1 MNHNDS
7 VGYASGDKIAAF
19 ISYLSTILATLLLVG
34 AILVLYKVNNND
46 LRLGLIALFTVT
58 FAASVGL
65 LTNGSMAEVF
75 GATAASVTPF
85 GIQTYVLDS
94 KRELCKLLTY
104 HSYAAVLVVFVSG
117 DFSRG

>member
-1 MNHNDS
+1 MNQNHS

-46 LRLGLIALFTVT
+46 LRLGLNALFTVI

-75 GATAASVTPF
+75 GATAASVVP
-85 GIQTYVLDS
+85 S
-94 KRELCKLLTY
+94 
-104 HSYAAVLVVFVSG
+104 
-117 DFSRG
+117 DFKMPN

>member
-1 MNHNDS
+1 MIKEKDRNRVNQHSS

-19 ISYLSTILATLLLVG
+19 ISYISTILATLLLVG

-46 LRLGLIALFTVT
+46 LRLGLIALFTII

-75 GATAASVTPF
+75 GATAA
-85 GIQTYVLDS
+85 
-94 KRELCKLLTY
+94 
-104 HSYAAVLVVFVSG
+104 LVFPC
-117 DFSRG
+117 DPEIAI